1 MGEGGALLIRD
12 REHVERA
19 EIIREKVLTEA
30 NIFAVRWTN
39 TAGRSS
45 VPAIYRAS

>member
-30 NIFAVRWTN
+30 NIFAVRWIN
-39 TAGRSS
+39 IAGRSLA
-45 VPAIYRAS
+45 PAIYRVS

>member
-19 EIIREKVLTEA
+19 EIIREKGTDRSKYFRGQVDKY
-30 NIFAVRWTN
+30 RWQSL
-39 TAGRSS
+39 A
-45 VPAIYRAS
+45 PAIYRVS